1 MRPLFYCYVCVLML
15 LYSYYICS
23 PYIYLCPH
31 IYIYMRYTYIH
42 IYHIYIYEVYIY
54 VYAALSSV
62 RREFSRAS
70 QS

>member
-42 IYHIYIYEVYIY
+42 IYTSVCGLKLCEARVLASLTELKAAIY
-54 VYAALSSV
+54 
-62 RREFSRAS
+62 
-70 QS
+70 